1 MTNEQ
6 IASKIINLE
15 NVNAELRADNSRL
28 SASLERLVDK
38 ILVEDAKRANKE
50 PLTLGQLANRII
62 DLEDALGGM
71 LSLALERIGPDAEK
85 CEAFITARHVL
96 TQKVNHG

>member
-62 DLEDALGGM
+62 DLENALSDTLDLADALAGSSAK
-71 LSLALERIGPDAEK
+71 LYETFQRAREVLAQRLDK
-85 CEAFITARHVL
+85 
-96 TQKVNHG
+96 